1 VPSWNDLGPAFHT
14 LRELDVAGIR
24 EDAERSLLIA
34 CVGDQALFVQVARLL
49 RTGEGRR
56 YGPEGLDP
64 LHFTTFA
71 VAAEEFRAADLL
83 LVLLDARTALHREDV
98 TALNRLADSGIPMV
112 IVIGYAEMPP
122 DLGAA
127 RPAFAYARIVALPD
141 VEAPDAGRRLAD
153 ALVER
158 LPSER
163 QLAAARRLPG
173 IRAVITR
180 ELINN
185 TSFSNASYALAS
197 AIPEQI
203 PILSVPFAV
212 ADILVLTKNQ
222 ALLVYKLALAHG
234 APPEFQARIRE
245 VLPVIGGAYLWRQI
259 ARTLVGLVPIWGI
272 VPKVAI
278 AYAGTY
284 ATGIAAWRWFAD
296 GELVSSARMRQIVQE
311 AMVVGRERAQAMI
324 AAAQAS
330 GELNHNRWN
339 QLVTQWR
346 ERLPWRK
353 TPPPPGD
360 DPARNEPFGEMPDA

>member
-1 VPSWNDLGPAFHT
+1 MPSWNDLGPAFHT
-14 LRELDVAGIR
+14 LRELDVSAIR
-24 EDAERSLLIA
+24 EDAERPLLIA
-34 CVGDQALFVQVARLL
+34 CVGDATLFEYAARLL
-49 RTGEGRR
+49 RTSEGRR
-56 YGPEGLDP
+56 YGAEGLDP
-64 LHFTTFA
+64 LHYTTLA
-71 VAAEEFRAADLL
+71 VSPDEVRGADLL
-83 LVLLDARTALHREDV
+83 LILLDARTPLRRDEVAS
-98 TALNRLADSGIPMV
+98 LNRLADLGIPMV
-112 IVIGYAEMPP
+112 IMIGYADLPP
-122 DLGAA
+122 DVGAA

-141 VEAPDAGRRLAD
+141 VSAPDAGRLLAE
-153 ALVER
+153 ALIER
-158 LPSER
+158 LPAER

-173 IRAVITR
+173 LRAVITR
-180 ELINN
+180 ELINS

-284 ATGIAAWRWFAD
+284 ATGVAAWRWFAD
-296 GELVSSARMRQIVQE
+296 GELVSAARMRQIAQE
-311 AMVVGRERAQAMI
+311 ALQIGRERAQVMI
-324 AAAQAS
+324 AAAQAN
-330 GELNHNRWN
+330 GELQQSRFQRTVA
-339 QLVTQWR
+339 QLR
-346 ERLPWRK
+346 DRLPWRK
-353 TPPPPGD
+353 APPAPAD
-360 DPARNEPFGEMPDA
+360 DPARGES